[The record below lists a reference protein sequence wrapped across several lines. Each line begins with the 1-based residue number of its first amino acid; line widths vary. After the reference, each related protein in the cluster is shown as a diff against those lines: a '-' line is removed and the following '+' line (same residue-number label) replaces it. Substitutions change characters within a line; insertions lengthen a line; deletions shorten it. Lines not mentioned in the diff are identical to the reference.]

1 MRSFFHK
8 AKQRQGW
15 LFSLVLFLSAASFL
29 SAVAQEK
36 KQIEIVKAG
45 SLEGV
50 KVNGIEVRRLVDDVV
65 FRQGDTYMYCD
76 SALFYET
83 DNTIDAYGTIRIEGP
98 RAQLFGDYL
107 HYDGNEEKADITGK
121 IVRMTDGKMELI
133 TDALQ
138 YDLKNDIG
146 TFSTGGKVVDKDNV
160 LTSRKGYYFASD
172 RMVFFKD
179 NVRLNNPKFRLES
192 DTLKYHT
199 PTEIAYFF
207 GPCDIFS
214 TGKDSAHIYCEYGWY
229 NTKTEKAW
237 FSKNASITSKENK
250 LSGDS
255 ILYDKISGTG
265 RAWQHV
271 SVTDTVQKMII
282 SGDYAFLDEK
292 KGTSFVTGSSMLTK
306 AFETDSLFLHADTL
320 YAVQDTAKKRKTYFA
335 YHHVRIFKPDL
346 QGQCDSL
353 IYNTA
358 DSTIWFYTIPV
369 LWNGANQ
376 LTAEK
381 IGLVLSGNTIH
392 RMEMYNNAFITGK
405 EDSLRYNQVKGRD
418 MTGYFVDNKL
428 STILVKG
435 NGQSV
440 YYLRNKKKQLTG
452 VNQADCS
459 DMRIEIKDNKVYK
472 IALLTKPDATL
483 FPVKQADPASMIL
496 KDFAWHGSWQP
507 LSKEDI
513 FHWPEFTDPVKGK

>member
-1 MRSFFHK
+1 MIK
-8 AKQRQGW
+8 MQGCF
-15 LFSLVLFLSAASFL
+15 FSLVFFLSVFCYSRVL
-29 SAVAQEK
+29 AQEK
-36 KQIEIVKAG
+36 KQIEIVRAG
-45 SLEGV
+45 SLEGA
-50 KVNGIEVRRLVDDVV
+50 KVNGIEVRRLVNDVV
-65 FRQGDTYMYCD
+65 FKQGDTFMYCD

-107 HYDGNEEKADITGK
+107 HYDGNEEKADIRGK
-121 IVRMTDGKMELI
+121 EVRMTDGKMVLT

-138 YDLKNDIG
+138 YDLKQDIG
-146 TFSTGGKVVDKDNV
+146 AYATGGKVVDKDNV
-160 LTSRKGYYFASD
+160 LTSEKGYYFASEKL
-172 RMVFFKD
+172 VFFKD
-179 NVRLNNPKFRLES
+179 QVVLTNPKFRLAS

-207 GPCDIFS
+207 GPCHIFS
-214 TGKDSAHIYCEYGWY
+214 TTKDSAHIYCEYGWY

-237 FSKNASITSKENK
+237 FSKNATVTSKENK

-255 ILYDKISGTG
+255 ILYDKLAGTG
-265 RAWQHV
+265 RAWHRV
-271 SVTDTVQKMII
+271 AVTDTVQKMII

-306 AFETDSLFLHADTL
+306 IFETDSLFLHADTL
-320 YAVQDTAKKRKTYFA
+320 YALQDTSKKQKTYFA
-335 YHHVRIFKPDL
+335 YHRVRIFKPDL

-353 IYNTA
+353 IYNTQ
-358 DSTIWFYTIPV
+358 DSTIWFYTVPV

-381 IGLVLSGNTIH
+381 IALVLNGNSIH
-392 RMEMYNNAFITGK
+392 RMEMYNNAFITGL

-418 MTGYFVDNKL
+418 MTGYFTDNKL
-428 STILVKG
+428 STIYVKG

-472 IALLTKPDATL
+472 IALENKPDATL
-483 FPVKQADPASMIL
+483 YPIKQADPASLML

-507 LSKEDI
+507 LSRDDI
-513 FHWPEFTDPVKGK
+513 FSWPADADVQQVK